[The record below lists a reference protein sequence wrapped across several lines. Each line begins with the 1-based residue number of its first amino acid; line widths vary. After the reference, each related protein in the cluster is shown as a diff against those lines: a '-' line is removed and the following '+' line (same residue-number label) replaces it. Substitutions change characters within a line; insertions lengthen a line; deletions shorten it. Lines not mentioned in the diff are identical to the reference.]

1 MMNAFGIAFNLDD
14 TKDSKIKRK
23 FDQLKKDIGLKKK
36 NLRNLSLS

>member
-36 NLRNLSLS
+36 NFRNLSLS